1 MKTTLSNAVSKYIAC
16 LAALLM
22 LSSMSLAQDWAGR
35 RYVSEDP
42 SKCMDMMLKEAA
54 RDKEIQSMPAIERQA
69 FMGVIALT
77 EIKVAVVFKPKYK
90 FAMTIIT
97 RLNEDAVKA
106 SKVEMDREKR
116 EQISTLMNQMSADMK
131 ETGTYSIKGDAVI
144 LTTKNGETTKL
155 KIIQEDGKK
164 LQAEADLEN
173 MILVRVK

>member
-1 MKTTLSNAVSKYIAC
+1 
-16 LAALLM
+16 
-22 LSSMSLAQDWAGR
+22 
-35 RYVSEDP
+35 
-42 SKCMDMMLKEAA
+42 
-54 RDKEIQSMPAIERQA
+54 
-69 FMGVIALT
+69 
-77 EIKVAVVFKPKYK
+77 
-90 FAMTIIT
+90 MTIIT

-106 SKVEMDREKR
+106 AKVEMDREKR
-116 EQISTLMNQMSADMK
+116 EQISTLMNQMSADMT

>member
-22 LSSMSLAQDWAGR
+22 LSSMSLAQDWTGR

-54 RDKEIQSMPAIERQA
+54 RDKETQSMPAIERQA

-106 SKVEMDREKR
+106 AKV
-116 EQISTLMNQMSADMK
+116 
-131 ETGTYSIKGDAVI
+131 
-144 LTTKNGETTKL
+144 
-155 KIIQEDGKK
+155 
-164 LQAEADLEN
+164 
-173 MILVRVK
+173 